1 MLVAADQLSPAQRRG
16 RPALGSDDPRLSY
29 VCHGIDRVAL
39 QRSMTRI
46 EMVRSGRFALLRIT
60 EPDRIKLEKHLFRR
74 YPELEWGSFLRFGF
88 RRTSWGL
95 ASCFVDAIWP
105 EPGELDRQSPITTFN
120 SEYTLRAFR
129 AAQ

>member
-1 MLVAADQLSPAQRRG
+1 
-16 RPALGSDDPRLSY
+16 
-29 VCHGIDRVAL
+29 
-39 QRSMTRI
+39 MTRI

-129 AAQ
+129 AAQAKAARHGHQQVDVEHLLAALLEQEGGLAASILTRARIRL